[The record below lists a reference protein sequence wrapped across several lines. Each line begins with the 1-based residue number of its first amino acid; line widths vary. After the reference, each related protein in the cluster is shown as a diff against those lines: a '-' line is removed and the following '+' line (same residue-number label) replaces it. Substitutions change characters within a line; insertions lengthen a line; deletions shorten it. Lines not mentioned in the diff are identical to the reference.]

1 MMNLCGKKF
10 NHLTMCSTNRFLM
23 INISLVTGYIAS
35 KRGFLCNLAMVSQ
48 LLEAMGVKSIGTLFC
63 SIIQ

>member
-1 MMNLCGKKF
+1 
-10 NHLTMCSTNRFLM
+10 M

-35 KRGFLCNLAMVSQ
+35 KRGFLCNLAMGSQ